1 MRAEAVQ
8 ETQRPLLDLLRLAIY
23 FLSRGSDRL
32 AMEIRSRKELWT
44 LEGALPVIRRIAAI
58 AKEHGFTV
66 ALYGSVLM
74 KGESENDL
82 DLYFIAAEEKTS
94 AVHAQSCVHA
104 IEKTLGESK
113 CLQLTPN
120 CTRIQLKDG
129 KRIDTQFLDYTSL

>member
-1 MRAEAVQ
+1 
-8 ETQRPLLDLLRLAIY
+8 
-23 FLSRGSDRL
+23 
-32 AMEIRSRKELWT
+32 MEIRSRKELWT
-44 LEGALPVIRRIAAI
+44 LEGALPVIRRIVAI

-94 AVHAQSCVHA
+94 AVHAQSSVDA
-104 IEKTLGESK
+104 VEKTLGEAK
-113 CLQLTPN
+113 CVQLTPN

-129 KRIDTQFLDYTSL
+129 KRIDTQFLDYTPL